1 MKPWHFFAAA
11 GAAVLFLIWALDA
24 GKGDPTPP
32 PYVPYTLVVLPILV
46 VTGIV
51 LTILKARRRP

>member
-11 GAAVLFLIWALDA
+11 GAAVVFLVWALDA
-24 GKGDPTPP
+24 AKGQATPP

-46 VTGIV
+46 LWGIV
-51 LTILKARRRP
+51 LAIIRSRRS

>member
-24 GKGDPTPP
+24 EKGQATPP
-32 PYVPYTLVVLPILV
+32 PYVPYTLAVLPILL
-46 VTGIV
+46 VTGIA
-51 LTILKARRRP
+51 LTIVKARRRP